1 MIKQFSNK
9 TLLIFMAIPCVILVI
24 IFNYLPLYGWVYG
37 FFNYKPGLKLSESE
51 FVGLKYIILAI
62 KDPQLLLVIRNT
74 LVMGMLNILSN
85 VFPILFAIF
94 LNELKGKRLK
104 PLIQTA
110 TTFPNFIS
118 WILVFSVFFLF
129 LSVEDGY
136 INKVLMN
143 LGLIEQPLNLL
154 ASEKAVWPLQL
165 FISNWKSV
173 GFSSIIYLAAI
184 AGIDPSLYESVEID
198 GGARAAKIWY
208 ITVPGIVPTF
218 FVLVLLGIGNILS
231 TGFEQY
237 YLFYNHLVSDR
248 ILVLDVYL
256 YQVGMGMNMFSMSTA
271 LGMAKTVISLIL
283 LFVANTFSKMVRG
296 TPII

>member
-1 MIKQFSNK
+1 
-9 TLLIFMAIPCVILVI
+9 MAIPCILLVV

-37 FFNYKPGLKLSESE
+37 FYNYKPGVKLSDAE
-51 FVGLKYIILAI
+51 FVGLKYILIAL

-74 LVMGMLNILSN
+74 LVMGFLNIFSN
-85 VFPILFAIF
+85 IFPIIFAIF
-94 LNELKGKRLK
+94 LTELRGRYAKKI
-104 PLIQTA
+104 IQTA

-136 INKVLMN
+136 VNKVL
-143 LGLIEQPLNLL
+143 LATGLIQKPLNLL
-154 ASEKAVWPLQL
+154 ASEAAVWPLQL
-165 FISNWKSV
+165 FISNWKTV

-198 GGARAAKIWY
+198 GGARFAKILY
-208 ITVPGIVPTF
+208 ITIPGIIPTF
-218 FVLVLLGIGNILS
+218 FVLVLLGMGNILS

-271 LGMAKTVISLIL
+271 LGMAKTIISLIL
-283 LFVANTFSKMVRG
+283 LFFANTVSKAVRG

>member
-1 MIKQFSNK
+1 M
-9 TLLIFMAIPCVILVI
+9 LVLMAIPCILLVV

-37 FFNYKPGLKLSESE
+37 FYNYKPGVKLSDAE
-51 FVGLKYIILAI
+51 FVGLKYILIAL

-74 LVMGMLNILSN
+74 LVMGFLNIFSN
-85 VFPILFAIF
+85 IFPIIFAIF
-94 LNELKGKRLK
+94 LTELRGRYAKKI
-104 PLIQTA
+104 IQTA

-136 INKVLMN
+136 VNKVL
-143 LGLIEQPLNLL
+143 LATGLIQKPLNLL
-154 ASEKAVWPLQL
+154 ASEAAVWPLQL
-165 FISNWKSV
+165 FISNWKTV

-198 GGARAAKIWY
+198 GGARFAKILY
-208 ITVPGIVPTF
+208 ITIPGIIPTF
-218 FVLVLLGIGNILS
+218 FVLVLLGMGNILS

-271 LGMAKTVISLIL
+271 LGMAKTIISLIL
-283 LFVANTFSKMVRG
+283 LFFANTVSKAVRG